1 MSRQAIIRALSPNI
15 GDCELTHLERSPIDV
30 SRAVAEHEAYAQALE
45 ELGCELERLPA
56 EPDLPDSVFV
66 EDTAIVLPELAV
78 ITRPGAASRRA
89 ETASIAEV
97 LGRYR
102 TLRYITEP
110 ATMDGGDVL
119 RVERDLYVGLTDRT
133 NPEGVAQLREL
144 LQPPG
149 YNVQGIPVT
158 GCLHLKSAASWLGDD
173 TVLLNPN
180 WVDKAYFADL
190 TCIPV
195 HPDEPHAANVLRIG
209 DTLVCGAAHV
219 RTRERLQR
227 AGFTVRPVDISELA
241 KAEAGVT
248 CSSLVL
254 EAAPQGAVAQ

>member
-1 MSRQAIIRALSPNI
+1 MKRHAIIRAVSPAI
-15 GDCELTHLERSPIDV
+15 AECELTHLERTPIDAG
-30 SRAVAEHEAYAQALE
+30 RADVEHEAYARALE

-78 ITRPGAASRRA
+78 ITRPGAASRRP

-102 TLRYITEP
+102 ELQTVTAP

-119 RVERDLYVGLTDRT
+119 RVERDLYVGLTART
-133 NPEGVAQLREL
+133 NPEGVAQLEAFLRPL
-144 LQPPG
+144 G
-149 YNVQGIPVT
+149 YSVRGIPVA
-158 GCLHLKSAASWLGDD
+158 GCLHLKSAVSWLGDG
-173 TVLLNPN
+173 TVLLNPD
-180 WVDKAYFADL
+180 WVDEAYFADL
-190 TCIPV
+190 ERIDV
-195 HPDEPHAANVLRIG
+195 HPDEPHAANALRIG

-219 RTRERLQR
+219 RTRELLER

-248 CSSLVL
+248 CSSLIL
-254 EAAPQGAVAQ
+254 ASES